1 VSADVL
7 PILREA
13 FKDPVA
19 GCRGLV
25 AHNIG
30 RRTDASQGAIPFR
43 AGALRIFHAHGLRR
57 APARLNIMG
66 LNSRR
71 LFAPATKQLFVNERS

>member
-1 VSADVL
+1 
-7 PILREA
+7 
-13 FKDPVA
+13 
-19 GCRGLV
+19 V

-43 AGALRIFHAHGLRR
+43 AGALRSPGAWKIRR
-57 APARLNIMG
+57 APARLNILG
-66 LNSRR
+66 LNTRR